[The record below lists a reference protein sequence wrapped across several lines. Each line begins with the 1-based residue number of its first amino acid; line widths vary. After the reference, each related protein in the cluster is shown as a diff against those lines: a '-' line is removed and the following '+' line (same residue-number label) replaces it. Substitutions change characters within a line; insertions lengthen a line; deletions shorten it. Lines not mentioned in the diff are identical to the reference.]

1 MTKIGTVLDGKYEIL
16 KQIGRGGM
24 SIVYLAIDNRLKK
37 QWAVKEL
44 RSNMEDI
51 EGVLHS
57 IENEADILKR
67 IDHPVIPRIVDILHE
82 NGVIYVVMDY
92 VEGRTLA
99 EIVKEEGA
107 KEQET
112 VIEWGIQLADAL
124 KYLHSMNPPII
135 YRDMKPSNVMLKP
148 DGSIKLI
155 DFGTAKEF
163 KVEKTADTT
172 ALGTRGYAA
181 PEQFGD
187 SNGKGRYNTDEK
199 TDIYSLG
206 ATLYHMVTGKSPSEP
221 PYEILPIREW
231 DSNLSQGLE
240 VIIKK
245 CTELNPENRYNNCAE
260 LIYAFEHY
268 DMMDKSYRKR
278 EMKKMCLFLFSLCL
292 TVFFFL
298 LAGYGKR
305 GKEELQMQEYKTVIN
320 KAQSLEMK
328 NQYDEAVENLKT
340 AIEKIDSSKAEA
352 YEELLNIYIL
362 QDNLELG
369 LNDICWYIDH
379 YTSKKRPPS
388 EVIYDIAKLYF
399 NEQEYKKCYQYVT
412 MIDDIEE
419 AEYYEAL
426 SQIMSSLYAN
436 ADEYSQELENFEL
449 YNEALQDSQNK
460 LDNYRALAMVYTIKY
475 SDNNEYQDKIIHL
488 CKAALVMLEKE
499 GEYAE
504 TYRNKE
510 KYIVTFCEYAYR
522 AYENKIA
529 LSDDT
534 LQNESYYN
542 NIIMY
547 CQQAMEYLDEN
558 NEEDR
563 KTKAAMMLKICKAYS
578 GMQEY
583 DKADE
588 EYQEMEHI
596 FCQSADDL
604 ESIYVGH
611 LKLLCEIEKQK
622 NNDVTKWNLE
632 KIRQLYQTATE
643 VVPEI
648 KDNSNWRKLISNI
661 DEEELKKE
669 NK

>member
-1 MTKIGTVLDGKYEIL
+1 MTEIGTVLDEKYEIL
-16 KQIGRGGM
+16 KQIGQGGM

-51 EGVLHS
+51 ESVLHS
-57 IENEADILKR
+57 IENEANILKR
-67 IDHPVIPRIVDILHE
+67 IDHPAIPRIVDILRE

-99 EIVKEEGA
+99 EIVEEEGA
-107 KEQET
+107 QNQDT
-112 VIEWGIQLADAL
+112 VIEWGLQLADAL

-135 YRDMKPSNVMLKP
+135 YRDMKPSNIMLKP
-148 DGSIKLI
+148 DGSVKLI

-163 KVEKTADTT
+163 KVEKIADTT

-187 SNGKGRYNTDEK
+187 STGKGKYNTDEK

-206 ATLYHMVTGKSPSEP
+206 ATLYHIVTGKSPSEP

-231 DSNLSQGLE
+231 NSNLSQGLE

-245 CTELNPENRYNNCAE
+245 CTEPNPENRYKNCAE

-268 DMMDKSYRKR
+268 DTLDKSYRKK
-278 EMKKMCLFLFSLCL
+278 EIKKMCLFLFSICI
-292 TVFFFL
+292 TAFFYL

-320 KAQSLEMK
+320 QAQSFVMK
-328 NQYDEAVENLKT
+328 NQYDEAIEHLKV
-340 AIEKIDSSKAEA
+340 AIEKIDSTKAEA
-352 YEELLNIYIL
+352 YEELINIYIL

-369 LNDICWYIDH
+369 LSDICWYIDH
-379 YTSKKRPPS
+379 YDSKKQPPS

-399 NEQEYKKCYQYVT
+399 NQQEYKKCYQYIT

-419 AEYYEAL
+419 AKYYEAL
-426 SQIMSSLYAN
+426 SQIMSSLYVDAN
-436 ADEYSQELENFEL
+436 EYSSELENFEL
-449 YNEALQDSQNK
+449 YNTTLQDSQNK
-460 LDNYRALAMVYTIKY
+460 LDNYQALVMTYTIKY
-475 SDNNEYQDKIIHL
+475 SDKSEYLEKVIDL
-488 CKAALVMLEKE
+488 SEAALAMLEKE
-499 GEYAE
+499 DEYAE

-510 KYIVTFCEYAYR
+510 KYIVTFCEYICR
-522 AYENKIA
+522 AYENKIEI
-529 LSDDT
+529 SNNT
-534 LQNESYYN
+534 VQNKSYYS
-542 NIIMY
+542 NIILY

-558 NEEDR
+558 EEEDR
-563 KTKAAMMLKICKAYS
+563 KTKVTMMLKICKSYS

-583 DKADE
+583 DKAE
-588 EYQEMEHI
+588 EGYQEMERI
-596 FCQSADDL
+596 FCQSSDDL
-604 ESIYVGH
+604 ESIYVSH

-622 NNDVTKWNLE
+622 SSDTTKWDLV
-632 KIRQLYQTATE
+632 KIKKLYKDAIKA
-643 VVPEI
+643 VPEI
-648 KDNSNWRKLISNI
+648 QNNSNWKKLLSNI
-661 DEEELKKE
+661 ALTD
-669 NK
+669 